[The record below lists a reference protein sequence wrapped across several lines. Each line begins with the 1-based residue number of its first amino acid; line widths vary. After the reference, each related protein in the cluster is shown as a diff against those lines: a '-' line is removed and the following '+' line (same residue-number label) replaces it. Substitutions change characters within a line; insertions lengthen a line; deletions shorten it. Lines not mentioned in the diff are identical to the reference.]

1 MGRSYR
7 APEPG
12 ARSGRRWWQRPA
24 ALVAGVALTAGGTWL
39 VVGTQPHLAAA
50 LVLAVLGVPLAAEDL
65 AHHRLPNRLLAA
77 TGIGLVTLLALAAV
91 LEGDG
96 TSFARAL
103 FGGWVLGAAFLVLAL
118 LRPTGL
124 GMGDVKLAAV
134 LGLWL
139 GWLSWPSVLLGVLAA
154 FVGGGLISLL
164 LLLLGRVR
172 PDSHLPFGPWLLL
185 GAAVATVVHECSAL
199 STLPGGA

>member
-12 ARSGRRWWQRPA
+12 GTTDRCWWQHPA
-24 ALVAGVALTAGGTWL
+24 ALVSGVALTAGGTWL
-39 VVGTQPHLAAA
+39 VVGAQPHLSAA

-77 TGIGLVTLLALAAV
+77 IGIGLLTLLALAAV

-96 TSFARAL
+96 TSFVRAL
-103 FGGWVLGAAFLVLAL
+103 FGGGVLGAAFLVLAL
-118 LRPTGL
+118 FRPTGL

-154 FVGGGLISLL
+154 FVGGGLVSLL

-172 PDSHLPFGPWLLL
+172 RDSYLPFGPWLLL
-185 GAAVATVVHECSAL
+185 GAAVATVVHECSAHG
-199 STLPGGA
+199 TLLAGT